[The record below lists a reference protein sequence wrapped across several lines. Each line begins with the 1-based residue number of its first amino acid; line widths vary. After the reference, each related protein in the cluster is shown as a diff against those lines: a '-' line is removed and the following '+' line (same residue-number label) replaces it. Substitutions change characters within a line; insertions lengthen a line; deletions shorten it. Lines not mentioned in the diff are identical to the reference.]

1 MKKLTI
7 LVASAGHNLKLANT
21 INTQAQEM
29 GFDSEV
35 VSLVDLKLPLYSSE
49 EQKVGIPDSVSNLTA
64 KLIDSPSHVIVAP
77 EYNGL
82 IPPSLNNAIAW
93 ISVADKDWRKA
104 FNGKQTLIATFSGGG
119 GLHALMAM
127 RQQLSYIGANVL
139 GRQIHTNFNKEINLD
154 SLTECLKQL

>member
-7 LVASAGHNLKLANT
+7 LVASTGHNLKLANT
-21 INTQAQEM
+21 IDKHAQEM
-29 GFDSEV
+29 GFESEV

-49 EQKVGIPDSVSNLTA
+49 EQKVGIPESVENLTA
-64 KLIDSPSHVIVAP
+64 KLIDSPSLVIVAP

-93 ISVADKDWRKA
+93 VSVAGKDWRNA
-104 FNGKQTLIATFSGGG
+104 FNGKPTLIATFSGGG

-127 RQQLSYIGANVL
+127 RQQMSYVGANVI
-139 GRQIHTNFNKEINLD
+139 GRQLHTNFSKELNLE